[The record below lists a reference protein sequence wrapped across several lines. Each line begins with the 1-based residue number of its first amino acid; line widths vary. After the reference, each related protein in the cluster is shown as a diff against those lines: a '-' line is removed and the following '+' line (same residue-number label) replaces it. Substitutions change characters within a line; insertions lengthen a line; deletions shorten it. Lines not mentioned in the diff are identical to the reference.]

1 MNNDVD
7 IFEVL
12 SATEHMLAEGKS
24 FTERASVTFVIWTI
38 VWFCLS
44 SWKMLEKK
52 ENFHIEILLN
62 HEIGM

>member
-1 MNNDVD
+1 MQHN
-7 IFEVL
+7 
-12 SATEHMLAEGKS
+12 LAEGKL

>member
-24 FTERASVTFVIWTI
+24 FTERASVTFLIWTI
-38 VWFCLS
+38 V
-44 SWKMLEKK
+44 
-52 ENFHIEILLN
+52 
-62 HEIGM
+62 